1 MAGQNKTDSK
11 EAESFSLSNDI
22 YSEDIR
28 NHIEGILK
36 SGDKERVQLFKKSVI
51 DFINNNHASYWFIP
65 FVIDCLNDFQCKSD
79 DENLDWDEIISL
91 MGVAGRELDFNP
103 KKKYCL
109 FYDTFDEAFKADE
122 DDDES
127 EGFFELIMK
136 LHFSSTP
143 DFNSLTT
150 EESDVFYNTGI
161 TTLYCTICKMCEE
174 DIRQDELVDIFLSVL
189 NDEYN
194 AKFEAGDLI
203 WDIIS
208 ETLLALGVDRESYE
222 DEENLWRDL
231 YLVNFDDIAEYL
243 IDNDVFDNDYI
254 PS

>member
-22 YSEDIR
+22 YSGDIR
-28 NHIEGILK
+28 DHIEDILK
-36 SGDKERVQLFKKSVI
+36 SGDKERGQLFKKSVI
-51 DFINNNHASYWFIP
+51 DFINNNHASYWIIP
-65 FVIDCLNDFQCKSD
+65 FVIDCLNDFQGKSD
-79 DENLDWDEIISL
+79 DENLEWDKIISL
-91 MGVAGRELDFNP
+91 MCVAGRELDFNP
-103 KKKYCL
+103 KKKYSL
-109 FYDTFDEAFKADE
+109 FYDTFDEAFKSEE

-136 LHFSSTP
+136 LHFSSAS

-161 TTLYCTICKMCEE
+161 TTLYCIICKMCEE

-194 AKFEAGDLI
+194 AKFEVGDLI